1 MQGNGS
7 KMKAWFH
14 FGARPCAMVGI
25 NPIVLASGGV
35 TLSGPVTGMEKA
47 ELQPTEGR
55 SAKINSVLWGYQVN
69 PLTKKPLDNQGV

>member
-1 MQGNGS
+1 MDANPMQGNES
-7 KMKAWFH
+7 KTNPGLISAHGRAPFSKQ
-14 FGARPCAMVGI
+14 

-55 SAKINSVLWGYQVN
+55 SAKIN
-69 PLTKKPLDNQGV
+69 TA